1 MGVIAMQD
9 QAMQQEIAA
18 GTAPAL
24 AGIKVLDLT
33 QFEAGPSCTEALAW
47 LGADVVKVEE
57 PNRGEPGRWGSSE
70 RADADSTY
78 FIYYNLNKR
87 SVTCNLK
94 SEEGKALLRRMIE
107 KADVVIE
114 NMAPGTFAR
123 LGFDWPRLHALNP
136 RLIFAQVKGFAPES
150 PHANYLS
157 FDMIAQA
164 MGGTMGVN
172 GHPDQPPVR
181 PGPTIGD
188 TGTGMLCAMGILA
201 ALYQRTTTGRGQHI
215 QIAMR
220 DAMLNYC
227 RTPMSRQAA
236 MDTQMPRSGNTISG
250 TAPGGLYKCAPGGID
265 DWCYIYASRG
275 NEDHWRR
282 LATAIGREDL
292 IGDPRM
298 KDPVTRGQH
307 REIIDTALEAWTS
320 KRTKQEVTRI
330 VAGAGVPCGA
340 VMTTLELMHDPDLRA
355 RGMMQTIDH
364 PVRGPV
370 VVSGWPLRMSDTKV
384 ALKCA
389 PTLGADCEA
398 TYGEWLGCT
407 ADEVKDM
414 KKAKVI

>member
-1 MGVIAMQD
+1 MNERVVQPETAT
-9 QAMQQEIAA
+9 

-24 AGIKVLDLT
+24 KGIKVLDLT

-47 LGADVVKVEE
+47 FGADVVKVEE
-57 PNRGEPGRWGSSE
+57 PNRGEPGRWGMSD
-70 RADADSTY
+70 RADADSHY

-94 SEEGKALLRRMIE
+94 SEEGKALLTKMIGH
-107 KADVVIE
+107 ADVLIE

-123 LGFDWPRLHALNP
+123 LGFDWARLSKLNP

-188 TGTGMLCAMGILA
+188 TGTGMLTAMGIIT
-201 ALYQRTTTGRGQHI
+201 ALYQRMTTGRGQHI

-236 MDTQMPRSGNTISG
+236 RNDQLPRGGNGVVG

-265 DWCYIYASRG
+265 DLCYIFASRG
-275 NEDHWRR
+275 NEEHWRR
-282 LATAIGREDL
+282 LVKAIGREDL
-292 IGDPRM
+292 LSDPRM
-298 KDPVTRGQH
+298 ADGSIRAQN
-307 REIIDTALEAWTS
+307 RELVDGAITDWTS
-320 KRTKQEVTRI
+320 KRSKREVMEVI
-330 VAGAGVPCGA
+330 AGAGVPCGA
-340 VMTTLELMHDPDLRA
+340 VMTTLELLHDPDLHA
-355 RGMMQTIDH
+355 RGMMQNIQH
-364 PVRGPV
+364 PVRGQVTVP
-370 VVSGWPLRMSDTKV
+370 GCPLRMSDTKV
-384 ALKCA
+384 ELKRA
-389 PTLGADCEA
+389 PVLGADCEA
-398 TYGEWLGCT
+398 IYGEWLGCS

-414 KKAKVI
+414 RQRKVI

>member
-1 MGVIAMQD
+1 MQD
-9 QAMQQEIAA
+9 KAA
-18 GTAPAL
+18 KPGTPTGTQPAL
-24 AGIKVLDLT
+24 KGIKVLDLT

-57 PNRGEPGRWGSSE
+57 PNRGEPGRWGSSD
-70 RADADSTY
+70 RADADSHY

-87 SVTCNLK
+87 SVTLNLK
-94 SEEGKALLRRMIE
+94 SEEGKELLRRMIA
-107 KADVVIE
+107 KADVVME

-123 LGFDWPRLHALNP
+123 LGFDWPKLSALNP

-188 TGTGMLCAMGILA
+188 TGTGMLAAIGIIT
-201 ALYQRTTTGRGQHI
+201 ALYQRMATGRGQHI

-236 MDTQMPRSGNTISG
+236 REDQLPRGGNGVIG
-250 TAPGGLYKCAPGGID
+250 TAPGGLYKCSPGGLD
-265 DWCYIYASRG
+265 DWCYIFASRG
-275 NEDHWRR
+275 NEEHWRR
-282 LATAIGREDL
+282 LVRAIGREDL
-292 IGDPRM
+292 LADPRM
-298 KDPVTRGQH
+298 TDGSTRAKNQAAVDAAIT
-307 REIIDTALEAWTS
+307 EWTS
-320 KRTKQEVTRI
+320 KRSKHEVTEI

-340 VMTTLELMHDPDLRA
+340 VLTTLELLNDP
-355 RGMMQTIDH
+355 
-364 PVRGPV
+364 
-370 VVSGWPLRMSDTKV
+370 
-384 ALKCA
+384 
-389 PTLGADCEA
+389 
-398 TYGEWLGCT
+398 
-407 ADEVKDM
+407 
-414 KKAKVI
+414 